1 MFCTCNQH
9 PQSFDFRS
17 KRLAPKMWVNLLQL
31 AEDLRTKA
39 DIFRRRKNSASRL
52 QHPLLP
58 KSPGSWHVLQIPG
71 LPMPISL
78 KLLLLFS
85 CSVVSNTLQL
95 YGLQHAR
102 LPYPSLSPE
111 VCPNACPLS
120 QWRHPTISSSVVPF
134 STRLQSFPASGSFP
148 MSWLF
153 TLGGQ
158 RIQASASASVL
169 PMNIQGW
176 FLLGLMGLISL

>member
-1 MFCTCNQH
+1 MKVKVFCTCNQH

-39 DIFRRRKNSASRL
+39 DVFRRRKNPASRS

-71 LPMPISL
+71 LPMPISVT
-78 KLLLLFS
+78 LLLLFS

-102 LPYPSLSPE
+102 PFCPSLSPGF
-111 VCPNACPLS
+111 CSDSCPLNR
-120 QWRHPTISSSVVPF
+120 WCYLTISSSATLF
-134 STRLQSFPASGSFP
+134 SFFPQSFLASGSALQIRWPKYWIF
-148 MSWLF
+148 SFSTSLF
-153 TLGGQ
+153 KE
-158 RIQASASASVL
+158 
-169 PMNIQGW
+169 
-176 FLLGLMGLISL
+176 